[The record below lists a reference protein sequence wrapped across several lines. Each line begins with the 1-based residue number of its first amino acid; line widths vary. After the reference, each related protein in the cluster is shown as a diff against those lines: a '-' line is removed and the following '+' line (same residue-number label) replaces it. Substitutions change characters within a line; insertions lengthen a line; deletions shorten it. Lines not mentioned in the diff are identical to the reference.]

1 MKRKIIYAV
10 LILVII
16 AGLIKLYNNWTS
28 HVEVVVEVRLL
39 NSENME
45 LKDSV
50 AQAAQRIETYKDS
63 FLYYKNLPRDTV
75 RETTKEYIQ
84 DDAHLLYI
92 ISNLREDL
100 IKAKEKENY
109 WRGQVQFMVEAQKS
123 RARFDDSIYKATGRK
138 SGLK

>member
-1 MKRKIIYAV
+1 
-10 LILVII
+10 
-16 AGLIKLYNNWTS
+16 
-28 HVEVVVEVRLL
+28 
-39 NSENME
+39 
-45 LKDSV
+45 
-50 AQAAQRIETYKDS
+50 
-63 FLYYKNLPRDTV
+63 V